1 MKEFNG
7 IEIAEYKLLVE
18 NIFFSAFFAIGIGLA
33 IFLLVVM
40 KNNYS
45 EDKTKNNFYELE
57 ERAKTDEVAKK
68 RLEKLRKKD
77 RKKRKNR
84 RVDVIFNCVLL
95 ALCVG
100 IAVCALLVGVIPG
113 WTDYAKKDYVV
124 YEGEIE
130 VNRGAIGAYRGGKYS
145 YIKLE
150 DGTVIDGR
158 AGLSYEDKYGTVVYS
173 RRTKIALGGIAE
185 RE

>member
-1 MKEFNG
+1 M
-7 IEIAEYKLLVE
+7 
-18 NIFFSAFFAIGIGLA
+18 
-33 IFLLVVM
+33 
-40 KNNYS
+40 
-45 EDKTKNNFYELE
+45 
-57 ERAKTDEVAKK
+57 
-68 RLEKLRKKD
+68 
-77 RKKRKNR
+77 
-84 RVDVIFNCVLL
+84 IFNCGLL

-124 YEGEIE
+124 YEGATG
-130 VNRGAIGAYRGGKYS
+130 VYRSGKYS